1 MFSIQSKEKN
11 GSYLFLSKP
20 LCQNTV
26 PAVQQPLRC
35 SLSPRW
41 IFPRR
46 SVPPPDSK
54 HRSPTRRLR
63 AAKIPH
69 SEMFVVFQAI
79 EVSELILNLFCHN
92 YIPLPRRKLDDSGAH
107 LVGRTSNPH
116 APQQTRSQGPDVL
129 HSRYRYTV
137 LLYRRLIFVSVWVI
151 ASPALKNKQ
160 TKKVT

>member
-1 MFSIQSKEKN
+1 MPKH
-11 GSYLFLSKP
+11 
-20 LCQNTV
+20 
-26 PAVQQPLRC
+26 
-35 SLSPRW
+35 SPRCEATSQVQPEPSMD
-41 IFPRR
+41 FSQKVSATSRQ
-46 SVPPPDSK
+46 
-54 HRSPTRRLR
+54 RSPTRRLR

-151 ASPALKNKQ
+151 ASSALKNKH